1 MNSIVFTSPQ
11 YEISQ
16 TDFAESRVSHL
27 ENVDSLNIDDWI
39 TQTITDKLDKDPY
52 TNIIIP
58 LSFGQSAIEFLG
70 LRFAMHI
77 RTQIDCKNQCA
88 NIFIYGT
95 EPIVSLID
103 HDLFSIMTT
112 KGVKLIDYNLF
123 QIKEYAQTTKKIL
136 TNEQLPFELRKIHL
150 SVPTNLYDNHS
161 IANIWGMYRL
171 LELDGINYD
180 QVDSL
185 KTKKNSLNNLY
196 FKWLLA
202 QHEDEK
208 LVTEEVKASRY
219 KYIQQ
224 SPELKILGKIDLPNE
239 TKKHKRV

>member
-16 TDFAESRVSHL
+16 TDFVGAVVSHL
-27 ENVDSLNIDDWI
+27 DNVDSLNIDDWI
-39 TQTITDKLDKDPY
+39 TQTIIDKLDKDPY

-70 LRFAMHI
+70 LRFALHI
-77 RTQIDCKNQCA
+77 RTQMNFMNQCA
-88 NIFIYGT
+88 NIFLYGT
-95 EPIVSLID
+95 ESIGSLID
-103 HDLFSIMTT
+103 NDFFTILIT
-112 KGVKLIDYNLF
+112 KGVILIDYNKHLINEH
-123 QIKEYAQTTKKIL
+123 IKIVERIL
-136 TNEQLPFELRKIHL
+136 SKELLLSELNKIHL
-150 SVPTNLYDNHS
+150 CMPTNLYDNHS

-185 KTKKNSLNNLY
+185 KAKKNSLNNYY

-202 QHEDEK
+202 KHEDEK

-224 SPELKILGKIDLPNE
+224 SLELKILGKIDLPNE
-239 TKKHKRV
+239 TKKHKRI